1 MNETEKVIDS
11 VNKYLSLVRFKYSTE
26 EKLNRLVILDDY
38 YKINNTKYSNE
49 KLTAEKIE
57 TAEQLSDKL
66 ILPLKV
72 KGIFLSEGRPRRK
85 YYTAEQLKLAAE
97 NPLNQKF
104 PIALDHKDTEVVK
117 IVGMVDGI
125 EYDPKIKALRWF
137 GHINSDVQAR
147 NILDK
152 AVTQVSAT
160 IFASEQYDERL
171 GIVGRDITFKELS
184 LVYAGADPQNSIEIA
199 E

>member
-104 PIALDHKDTEVVK
+104 PIALDHKDTEVEK